1 MVLRSH
7 TKAAQ
12 EQYNNYYYKY
22 TFKNVDEGSLFKN
35 ILRDIFTLLTAVL
48 LPLLRLLLSKLCP
61 S

>member
-1 MVLRSH
+1 MVVLRSH

-35 ILRDIFTLLTAVL
+35 ILLDVFTLLTAVL
-48 LPLLRLLLSKLCP
+48 LLSKLCP